1 MKIDTEMAVAG
12 SEEVL
17 DYYQGGYEDTE
28 ALLIKFLKKE
38 GLIMTVRKVK
48 VGFEAIYDNLTAMKA
63 QIEEE
68 VRRMVAEKS
77 EVVDKMLE
85 ECTYEEEV
93 IEPEVESAPLE
104 EEVIAE

>member
-1 MKIDTEMAVAG
+1 MKFDTTMMVMG
-12 SEEVL
+12 SEEVQ
-17 DYYQGGYEDTE
+17 DYYQARYDDTQG
-28 ALLIKFLKKE
+28 LLIKFLKKE

-93 IEPEVESAPLE
+93 VEPETESAPLE
-104 EEVIAE
+104 EEVVAE